1 MSILTQPLP
10 NTIEVAGQ
18 EYPVRT
24 DFRVWLNFEEI
35 LNNDMPLPDKILKI
49 ILLCLPHCENG
60 KLPPTVE
67 VLFEGLKKFYT
78 ADFFKENEQKKEKNN
93 KKTVMTFSFEHDAE
107 YVYAA
112 FLAQYGIDLIEIP
125 YLHWH
130 KFLALFRGLEEK
142 NRIMQIIG
150 YRSIDLSE
158 ISDKKQRKMYSELKN
173 VYSLPDNRS
182 QEEKDSDFARNLLNV
197 F

>member
-1 MSILTQPLP
+1 MSILTTPLKE
-10 NTIEVAGQ
+10 TIEVAGQ
-18 EYPVRT
+18 DYPVRT
-24 DFRVWLNFEEI
+24 DFRVWLEFEEI
-35 LNNDMPLPDKILKI
+35 LNTDVPLPEKILKI
-49 ILLCLPHCENG
+49 ILLCIPSGEDR
-60 KLPPTVE
+60 KLPPTME
-67 VLFEGLKKFYT
+67 ELFEGLSKFYT
-78 ADFFKENEQKKEKNN
+78 AGFYKKNEQKKKNDN
-93 KKTVMTFSFEHDAE
+93 TKSVMTFSFEYDAE

-158 ISDKKQRKMYSELKN
+158 ISDKKQRKMYSELKDA
-173 VYSLPDNRS
+173 YSLPDNRS
-182 QEEKDSDFARNLLNV
+182 QEEKDSDFARRLYMG